1 MLALTTLTIRLLGET
16 YTLARGGAV
25 VGLVGSLLV
34 STVLVTSAWALGH
47 AVGTPGSVFQSIG
60 RSKALWLTAMLVLL
74 AGGDAVTIVVVFYYL
89 LRVRTQLNDAA
100 RLPPARHSR
109 HW

>member
-25 VGLVGSLLV
+25 VGLVGSLLIA
-34 STVLVTSAWALGH
+34 TVLIASAWAIGH
-47 AVGTPGSVFQSIG
+47 AVGTPSSVFQSIG
-60 RSKALWLTAMLVLL
+60 RSKGLWLTAMLVLV

-89 LRVRTQLNDAA
+89 LRVRAQLNVAA
-100 RLPPARHSR
+100 RTRSPLRS
-109 HW
+109 

>member
-25 VGLVGSLLV
+25 VGLVGSLLIA
-34 STVLVTSAWALGH
+34 TVLIASAWSIGH

-60 RSKALWLTAMLVLL
+60 RSKGLWLTAMLVLV

-89 LRVRTQLNDAA
+89 LRVRAQLNVAA
-100 RLPPARHSR
+100 RTRSPLRS
-109 HW
+109 